1 MPTNINISWKY
12 KINPELNKGFFKCF
26 YYYSLLFIELYWVFF
41 MFMFMF
47 IYIFIALLLL
57 LFIYFMDIFFFLQKN
72 IYFLMYS
79 FNID

>member
-1 MPTNINISWKY
+1 
-12 KINPELNKGFFKCF
+12 
-26 YYYSLLFIELYWVFF
+26 
-41 MFMFMF
+41 MFMFKFM
-47 IYIFIALLLL
+47 YIFIAPLLLL